1 MLLTV
6 FKTSPTRMFLLE
18 NAFMFSMLNYIK
30 VNPNVNNMQV
40 SGQLEGVE
48 RMLESQLNINN
59 QRMDNVGNKHFIDG
73 LQGIESVFI
82 AFLKSKFIN
91 IVYSP

>member
-1 MLLTV
+1 ML
-6 FKTSPTRMFLLE
+6 
-18 NAFMFSMLNYIK
+18 SMLNYIK
-30 VNPNVNNMQV
+30 VNPNGNDVQV

-48 RMLESQLNINN
+48 RMLESQLNITN

-73 LQGIESVFI
+73 LQGIEAVFI

-91 IVYSP
+91 IVCST